1 MTGFLKLNASST
13 CKYLSATH
21 ISSVCFGSLRFALPA
36 VPLSRIA
43 GKAGEAAL
51 QGRGQR
57 WAAKAGLCPGK
68 SAIEPGRKLFH
79 VHT

>member
-1 MTGFLKLNASST
+1 MQAAHANTFLQHALAMFASAL
-13 CKYLSATH
+13 C
-21 ISSVCFGSLRFALPA
+21 ALPA
-36 VPLSRIA
+36 VPLSRIT
-43 GKAGEAAL
+43 GKAGEVAL

-68 SAIEPGRKLFH
+68 SAAEPGRKLFH